1 MTNSEFFDM
10 TEELKWQ
17 CVDSDC
23 YSYDLNAALEKFTV
37 WMDEVNDKLYLAVS
51 GKLNANGTWTLRC
64 RKCRKK
70 RDTHPVKNT
79 VSELTAQAIND
90 VIEDW
95 FESNKDTEDMKYD
108 DWDTGDQY
116 L

>member
-1 MTNSEFFDM
+1 MTGSEFYDL
-10 TEELKWQ
+10 TEELKWE
-17 CVDSDC
+17 CVDSECD
-23 YSYDLNAALEKFTV
+23 SYDGPISKFNI
-37 WMDEVNDKLYLAVS
+37 WMDEVDDKLYLVVS
-51 GKLNANGTWTLRC
+51 GRLNANGAWVLRC
-64 RKCRKK
+64 RKGRMK